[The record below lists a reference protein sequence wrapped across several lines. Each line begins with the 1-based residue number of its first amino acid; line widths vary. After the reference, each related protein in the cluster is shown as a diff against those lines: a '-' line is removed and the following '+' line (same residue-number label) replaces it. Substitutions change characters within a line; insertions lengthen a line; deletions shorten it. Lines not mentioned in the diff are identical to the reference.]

1 MKDVINNIFELL
13 ASAFDSIPGLKKI
26 KGYRS
31 LIGFIG
37 LAVVAIFRQ
46 LGIGDPAILSAV
58 EYGFIGFTTL
68 ALNSKGRGDNGAI

>member
-1 MKDVINNIFELL
+1 MKNIINNIFELL
-13 ASAFDSIPGLKKI
+13 ASAFDNIPGLKKI

-37 LAVVAIFRQ
+37 LAIVAILRQ
-46 LGIGDPAILSAV
+46 LGIGDPAVLSAV

-68 ALNSKGRGDNGAI
+68 ALNSKGRGENGIV